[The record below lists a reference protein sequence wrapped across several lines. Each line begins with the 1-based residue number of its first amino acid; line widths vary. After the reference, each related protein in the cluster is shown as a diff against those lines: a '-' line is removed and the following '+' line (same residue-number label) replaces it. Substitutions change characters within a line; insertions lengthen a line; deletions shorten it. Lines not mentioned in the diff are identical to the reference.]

1 MQVDRSREARRR
13 LHALIPGGAHTYA
26 KGDDQYPEDLAP
38 VIDHGLG
45 CRAWD
50 VDGNAY
56 IEYGMGNR
64 AVTLGHAHPAVLAA
78 AEAAMRRGVNFVR
91 PTVLEAEAAE
101 ALLALLPNADMVKF
115 AKNGSDVTTAAVRLA
130 RAATGRDLVAVCGDQ
145 PFFSVDDW
153 FIGTT
158 PMAAGIPAAMRALT
172 VRFPYNDLAGVEAMF
187 ASHPD
192 GIAALVMEAATS
204 VEPAPGYLAGVQALC
219 RRHGALLVLD
229 EIITGFR
236 WDLHGAQAVYGLEP
250 DLATFSKAL
259 GNGFSVAALVGR
271 RELMELG
278 GLRHEADRVFLLS
291 TTFGA
296 ESHGLAAAIAVMEVY
311 RTEGVVEQL
320 YQAGERL
327 QAGVRQA
334 ATAQGCGGPLRASRP
349 DVQPRLRH
357 ARRRRRTV
365 PGVPDPVPPGDDRA
379 GPARPVLRRQS
390 GPQRRRHRS
399 NDRSGRRGP
408 GGLPAG
414 SRRRHRALPA
424 RQTRPASDA
433 APQLGRAT

>member
-1 MQVDRSREARRR
+1 MEVDRSREARRR

-91 PTVLEAEAAE
+91 PTALEADAAE

-158 PMAAGIPAAMRALT
+158 PMAAGIPAAVRALT
-172 VRFPYNDLAGVEAMF
+172 VRFPYNDLAGVEAVF
-187 ASHPD
+187 AAHPD

-296 ESHGLAAAIAVMEVY
+296 ESHGLAAAMAVMEVY

-320 YQAGERL
+320 YRAGERL
-327 QAGVRQA
+327 RAGVREAAQA
-334 ATAQGCGGPLRASRP
+334 HGVADRFEPRGRTCNLVYATLDAAGAPSQAFRTLFLQETIERGLLAPSFVVSQAHSNDDIDRTIEAVDGALAVYRRALEDGIERYLRGRP
-349 DVQPRLRH
+349 VQPVM
-357 ARRRRRTV
+357 RRR
-365 PGVPDPVPPGDDRA
+365 
-379 GPARPVLRRQS
+379 
-390 GPQRRRHRS
+390 
-399 NDRSGRRGP
+399 N
-408 GGLPAG
+408 
-414 SRRRHRALPA
+414 
-424 RQTRPASDA
+424 
-433 APQLGRAT
+433 